1 MAKQDR
7 NREIDEDIIY
17 QQPIKRKKK
26 KKKRKRRLSSQVYWL
41 LLVIASIATF
51 VVLFTAPMFPKKWAF
66 LVLAILLGI
75 LVLTGIFTS
84 IFSPRNRIQKFINC
98 FLAIC
103 LAVVSILTPYYINKI
118 TALFESAVG
127 DKVRINLYVLTDEY
141 KSEHSDIFQNTIT
154 LPGTDSNGDFKD
166 VDMTNYADAVYGTTI
181 STDSTNQQYAVK
193 QLKELCG
200 KQVQTV
206 DKNTLGDAVQ
216 AFYENHSDILIMS
229 ESLASTISDIE
240 GYENFETDT
249 KILYTI
255 ERTIDSSDSNT
266 VAVDMTTKPFTIFF
280 GGNDTEGDLSLE
292 GRTDVDMAVTV
303 NPNTHQV
310 VITSL
315 PRDSYI
321 PNPYYNNEY
330 DKLTHLGLAGI
341 SNTLTGLGNYLDETM
356 ENYVIINFTTFIQI
370 VNALGGVTVQNP
382 YTFTAITGTTFYEG
396 EVSMPADI
404 ALLYCRERKNLPD
417 GDFSRNAHQQLVM
430 QAIIEKITSAEGIV
444 HFNDILSS
452 LQGYFLTNVSS
463 DSLYALVQKQLD
475 ENISWNIVKY
485 SIQGETGMQY
495 CASVSGQLLSIVYP
509 YDNQVEFVRNVINQV
524 VDGEIITQEELPEG
538 VITTAYPTHSYTPTY
553 DDSSDYDSTD
563 YSDDDYGQND
573 YSSYDTEGESEQQ
586 DYGGEDQSS
595 DTQTFDDSE
604 SQDYSSSE
612 ENTEY

>member
-1 MAKQDR
+1 MDKQDR

-26 KKKRKRRLSSQVYWL
+26 KKKRKRRLSSQFYWL

-154 LPGTDSNGDFKD
+154 LPETDSNGDFKD

-206 DKNTLGDAVQ
+206 DKTTLSEAVQ
-216 AFYENHSDILIMS
+216 SFYENHSDILIMS
-229 ESLASTISDIE
+229 ESLAATISDIE

-249 KILYTI
+249 KILYSI
-255 ERTIDSSDSNT
+255 DRPIDSSASDT

-280 GGNDTEGDLSLE
+280 GGNDTEGELSLE
-292 GRTDVDMAVTV
+292 GRTDVDMTVTV
-303 NPNTHQV
+303 NPNTHQIIIV
-310 VITSL
+310 NL
-315 PRDSYI
+315 PRDSWVQ
-321 PNPYYNNEY
+321 NPYYDNKR
-330 DKLTHLGLAGI
+330 DKLTHLGLVGI
-341 SNTLTGLGNYLDETM
+341 QNTLDGLGNIYGVEIQ
-356 ENYVIINFTTFIQI
+356 NYVLVNFTTFMSII
-370 VNALGGVTVQNP
+370 WAINGVDIENP
-382 YTFTAITGTTFYEG
+382 YAFTAINDMYFEQGNIHLD
-396 EVSMPADI
+396 MNQ
-404 ALLYCRERKNLPD
+404 ALMYVRERENLPD
-417 GDFSRNAHQQLVM
+417 GDFGRNMHQQLVM
-430 QAIIEKITSAEGIV
+430 KGIISKLTSSEIITKFNSLLDAISG
-444 HFNDILSS
+444 
-452 LQGYFLTNVSS
+452 QFLTNISS
-463 DSLYALVQKQLD
+463 DSIYALAEKQLD
-475 ENISWNIVKY
+475 EGIEWNIVNY
-485 SIQGETGMQY
+485 HIGGETGMEV
-495 CASVSGQLLSIVYP
+495 CASATGQYLSIVYP
-509 YDNQVEFVRNVINQV
+509 YDNQVEFVKSEIQKVIS
-524 VDGEIITQEELPEG
+524 GEIITQEELPEG
-538 VITTAYPTHSYTPTY
+538 EITTDYSADHIVISTPTPDYTDYSEDYSDGDYY
-553 DDSSDYDSTD
+553 DDSSSDESYSDEQSYEEDST
-563 YSDDDYGQND
+563 YEEPVYTEE
-573 YSSYDTEGESEQQ
+573 SSGEE
-586 DYGGEDQSS
+586 
-595 DTQTFDDSE
+595 
-604 SQDYSSSE
+604 
-612 ENTEY
+612 